1 MIPVPYFESGTAYEI
16 ILDYH
21 TIVLDQ
27 NAHTF
32 SILTE
37 QEEYDCLFNRCY
49 VGSSEQSY
57 FEKSCGI
64 PQFYD
69 RHNDGC
75 VAENVMSN
83 GVYLK
88 PMLPDGVI
96 FAFQHQ
102 VQTQVF
108 CKDKLMSKSQKLN
121 GTGILQLPNGCTLS
135 VIDNNGRITR
145 IKGQPQ
151 YTMINAGDIDL
162 MPNGPLSA
170 IQADVSGNSTK
181 KAASINAFVESR
193 VSSVIKQVELVD
205 GKISGQH
212 THVWALTGTIF
223 MFLFVIMLVI
233 YLLYRYSTRARRKI
247 QHVRDNFNELSRKI
261 FEPESDNPVP
271 QDLLGA
277 EGGDIFNPPPH
288 RKRDKWL
295 AHLREGRQKAHLARM
310 HFHSIHH
317 GKEQPGET
325 ELTERTYVSMSDAD
339 EREIEERYIA
349 RPLSRPSTFKPL
361 GEIYNREYPRISTP
375 SVREAQEG
383 ELVRL
388 REETDLSDQLSISLS
403 PSISRKNVS

>member
-1 MIPVPYFESGTAYEI
+1 MQIFHSDQLMTCIQCITNQKVPYFESGTAYEI

-135 VIDNNGRITR
+135 VIDSNGRITR

-162 MPNGPLSA
+162 MPNGIVHHLLNL
-170 IQADVSGNSTK
+170 VY
-181 KAASINAFVESR
+181 IN
-193 VSSVIKQVELVD
+193 IKCFC
-205 GKISGQH
+205 GK
-212 THVWALTGTIF
+212 
-223 MFLFVIMLVI
+223 
-233 YLLYRYSTRARRKI
+233 
-247 QHVRDNFNELSRKI
+247 
-261 FEPESDNPVP
+261 
-271 QDLLGA
+271 
-277 EGGDIFNPPPH
+277 
-288 RKRDKWL
+288 
-295 AHLREGRQKAHLARM
+295 
-310 HFHSIHH
+310 
-317 GKEQPGET
+317 
-325 ELTERTYVSMSDAD
+325 RT
-339 EREIEERYIA
+339 
-349 RPLSRPSTFKPL
+349 TF
-361 GEIYNREYPRISTP
+361 
-375 SVREAQEG
+375 
-383 ELVRL
+383 
-388 REETDLSDQLSISLS
+388 
-403 PSISRKNVS
+403 